1 MLFNCCVCV
10 RVYLALQEL
19 TLEMNLI
26 VERLSAVEER
36 TEPKKHARSDE
47 GITFLA
53 CLVCSCIATSLGQHQ
68 VNRCS
73 LFRVQTDI
81 FSNQNMTCDQ
91 AYANSCEF
99 RGARSNPNEIY
110 NFSKHPP
117 SQRQDS
123 KTQDEKFEDKL

>member
-53 CLVCSCIATSLGQHQ
+53 CLVCTVAILQLLLASIRSTAAA
-68 VNRCS
+68 
-73 LFRVQTDI
+73 
-81 FSNQNMTCDQ
+81 FSVSKRT
-91 AYANSCEF
+91 
-99 RGARSNPNEIY
+99 
-110 NFSKHPP
+110 FSAIKI
-117 SQRQDS
+117 
-123 KTQDEKFEDKL
+123 